1 MKFTTESVGSS
12 VEILAVN
19 EHKSVPVTVAEPDD
33 TATGGYVVKAGT
45 PLNSEGKSTTG
56 SGAIGILLYDVDTSV
71 NPNGA
76 LLVIGV
82 IDAKKAQEHSGVT
95 YDVSALTS
103 ALNDA
108 GCTINLRENIGVS
121 ED

>member
-1 MKFTTESVGSS
+1 MKFSNTNVGAS

-33 TATGGYVVKAGT
+33 AETNGYVVKAGT
-45 PLNSEGKSTTG
+45 PLTSEGKSTTA
-56 SGAIGILLYDVDTSV
+56 SGAVGILLYDVDTSE

-76 LLVIGV
+76 LLVIGI

-95 YDVSALTS
+95 YDVEGLTT
-103 ALNDA
+103 ALNAA
-108 GCTINLRENIGVS
+108 GCTINLRTDIGVN
-121 ED
+121 E